1 MSVRSEQS
9 DFSYAV
15 ETRARQTRGESS
27 DIIYRAIARTLFQ
40 RGIRG
45 NLLLDVGCGAGRL
58 WPFLCDRFATYIGV
72 DVIPYEQFPK
82 GASFRVA
89 DLDAEGVPLP
99 DRSADV
105 VVAAE
110 TIEHLENPRAFM
122 RELVRVT
129 KANGWIVVT
138 TPNQRALLSMMTL
151 FVKGRFNAF
160 QDVQYPAHITAL
172 LPIDLQRIAEES
184 GVTEIAI
191 EFTEEGRIPLT
202 AWHYPGHL
210 ARLFPQALSDNLLL
224 LGKRPVR

>member
-1 MSVRSEQS
+1 VT
-9 DFSYAV
+9 AV
-15 ETRARQTRGESS
+15 TGLVDVEVRARQTRGESS
-27 DIIYRAIARTLFQ
+27 DAIYRAIARTLYQ
-40 RGIRG
+40 RGIWG
-45 NLLLDVGCGAGRL
+45 NMLLDVGCGAGRL
-58 WPFLCDRFATYIGV
+58 WPFVCDRFATYIGV

-82 GASFRVA
+82 GAIFRVA

-129 KANGWIVVT
+129 KADGWIVVT
-138 TPNQRALLSMMTL
+138 TPNQLALLSMMTL

-184 GVTEIAI
+184 AVTGIAI
-191 EFTEEGRIPLT
+191 EYTEEGRIPLT
-202 AWHYPGHL
+202 GRHYPARL
-210 ARLFPQALSDNLLL
+210 ARLLPQALSDNVLL
-224 LGKRPVR
+224 LGKRNVG

>member
-1 MSVRSEQS
+1 
-9 DFSYAV
+9 
-15 ETRARQTRGESS
+15 
-27 DIIYRAIARTLFQ
+27 
-40 RGIRG
+40 
-45 NLLLDVGCGAGRL
+45 
-58 WPFLCDRFATYIGV
+58 
-72 DVIPYEQFPK
+72 
-82 GASFRVA
+82 
-89 DLDAEGVPLP
+89 
-99 DRSADV
+99 
-105 VVAAE
+105 
-110 TIEHLENPRAFM
+110 M